1 MDHIQLTDFEEWQAD
16 NQPFFVKVDVDLILD
31 LVLEFFEQKKAPFR
45 RCQEAKRESL
55 SIEERIIKGNEF
67 FDPGYFAQYLPHEGD
82 QIGLFLRLLHHN
94 LPMHSVDPVWKPK
107 LGKRLPPTNATE
119 FQFVS
124 DYMGRFRKWV
134 GDKPS
139 LWTWQQ
145 ETEAFLLY
153 WCPPGKQNGFKWKD
167 STREDG
173 NWTLTAE
180 ECKQIA
186 YVTTY
191 QYAHV
196 LLQHD
201 AIASPGPTPSGDGL
215 REVGQNR
222 MWSDRK

>member
-1 MDHIQLTDFEEWQAD
+1 M
-16 NQPFFVKVDVDLILD
+16 
-31 LVLEFFEQKKAPFR
+31 
-45 RCQEAKRESL
+45 
-55 SIEERIIKGNEF
+55 
-67 FDPGYFAQYLPHEGD
+67 PHEGD

-94 LPMHSVDPVWKPK
+94 LPMHSVDPVWKPSVR
-107 LGKRLPPTNATE
+107 KRLPPRNAVV
-119 FQFVS
+119 FQFVR

-134 GDKPS
+134 GENPS
-139 LWTWQQ
+139 LWRWQQ
-145 ETEAFLLY
+145 ATEEFLLL
-153 WCPPGKQNGFKWKD
+153 WCPPGKQNGFKWLD

-201 AIASPGPTPSGDGL
+201 AIAST
-215 REVGQNR
+215 
-222 MWSDRK
+222 

>member
-1 MDHIQLTDFEEWQAD
+1 MDRIRLSDFEDWLFD
-16 NQPFFVKVDVDLILD
+16 NQPFFDELDVQVNLD
-31 LVLEFFEQKKAPFR
+31 LVLEFFEMKKAPFR

-55 SIEERIIKGNEF
+55 SIEGRIIQGEKL

-82 QIGLFLRLLHHN
+82 QISLFLRLLHHN
-94 LPMHSVDPVWKPK
+94 LPMHSVDPVWKPSA
-107 LGKRLPPTNATE
+107 GKKLPPRNAMV
-119 FQFVS
+119 FQFVR

-134 GDKPS
+134 GGNPS
-139 LWTWQQ
+139 LWRWQQ
-145 ETEAFLLY
+145 ATEEFLLL
-153 WCPPGKQNGFKWKD
+153 WCPPGKQNGFKWLD
-167 STREDG
+167 STREEG

-201 AIASPGPTPSGDGL
+201 AIAP
-215 REVGQNR
+215 R
-222 MWSDRK
+222 